1 MNKAYALEIHKAQT
15 IAVIQLL
22 LKCMHVLH
30 KKKNM
35 QAWTK
40 DIDKVHHL
48 QTLKT
53 PTIAILQPVTERNEC
68 NALKKYAN

>member
-1 MNKAYALEIHKAQT
+1 
-15 IAVIQLL
+15 
-22 LKCMHVLH
+22 
-30 KKKNM
+30 M

-68 NALKKYAN
+68 NALKKVYKLTARHEENCACPCYLSSRIFYTWKYIKAGPVQ